1 MAYQEIGQTL
11 PDTVK
16 RAGPRFKYNAG
27 LRAQWENGLSG
38 EIAYHWVGVTTNPL
52 SQRFVDFQPFGVIT
66 PDAYLGSYHLLNLR
80 GAYRFWQESDE
91 GQQSPRSRDCGFRLQ
106 CLE

>member
-52 SQRFVDFQPFGVIT
+52 SQRFVGLSALWSHYPRCVSGEL
-66 PDAYLGSYHLLNLR
+66 PPLKPSR
-80 GAYRFWQESDE
+80 GLSFLAGSDE

-106 CLE
+106 RLE